1 MKKLFSIITF
11 IAFAAVAIA
20 QTPQEII
27 SRMEAEMNKHD
38 ESEGVAMTIDIK
50 MFILGTMTTRSYV
63 LGDKSRI
70 EGSMMGKDFI
80 TWIDGDTEWSY
91 NSANEEIEIKKQ
103 EPKKKDESEGDVDMF
118 SGITDGYDV
127 SIDKETSTEWHIRC
141 KKSKNNPDKDAPK
154 KMNLVIS
161 KGTYWPVSLSAS
173 MSGVDMT
180 MREISFGVTEQ
191 QVTFDP
197 KAFPNAKIVDKR

>member
-154 KMNLVIS
+154 KMNLIIS

-180 MREISFGVTEQ
+180 MREVSFGVTEQ